1 MPTEAEESID
11 AFQQYYAR
19 PIVMPKKVTF
29 KQMLYDPDDGTIFG
43 RTGSSW
49 CM

>member
-19 PIVMPKKVTF
+19 PIVMPKKKSF
-29 KQMLYDPDDGTIFG
+29 KEMIHDSDDGTYFG
-43 RTGSSW
+43 RTVPSW
-49 CM
+49 SM